1 MKVVIMAGGF
11 GTRLRPLTVNIPKPM
26 VPLANKP
33 MMVHIIKLLK
43 RHNLKDIIVILYH
56 QPQLIKDYFKDGKE
70 FGVKIDYVTS
80 EEDLGTAGA
89 VGLAR
94 GKLKE
99 TFLVISGDVLTDFNL
114 SEVISFHK
122 DNKSLATITLTR
134 VENPLQYGIVITDTK
149 GRIKRFLEKPSWGEV
164 FSDTINTGIYV
175 LEPDIFEFVPEGKEF
190 DFSKNLFPQILSKKL
205 PLFGFISDGYWR
217 DIGNIREYKR
227 AHMDILR
234 GRVDIEIEGR
244 RVGKIGSDVWVG
256 ENSHIKDIKDFHGA
270 VVIGKNVNVG
280 VAEITNSFIGDNV
293 KIEDGTLIENSIIWD
308 STSIERNCKIIN
320 SVICRRVK
328 IRESAILEGDN
339 TVSDDCEIGKEAK
352 LRPTISIWPNKIVED
367 GAVVTSSLVWGKVWT
382 RSLFGSYGILGVN
395 NVEVTPEFAAKLG
408 CAYGTF
414 LGKGAVVYTG
424 RDAHESSRMIKRALI
439 AGLMATGVDV
449 LDLRASPVP
458 LVRFAIKSLNG
469 SSGLHVK
476 RSPFDPNFINIK
488 FFDRSGYDISPGQE
502 KSIERLFFREEF
514 NRASMEDI
522 GHLDIPPRVVESYR
536 EFYLDNLD
544 VKSIKNSSLKFV
556 IDYSYGTPVLF
567 FPAIIGDFG
576 LEIVSLNA
584 YMDGKRSVRSLSEF
598 KEALNKVSSV
608 VKSLDAHFGVL
619 LDAGG
624 EKIFGIDAT
633 GEILSNTRLVAV
645 FLKLLKREKEEF
657 SVTLPVN
664 ASFELEQYIK
674 SLNIGIRWS
683 STLSRNII
691 REASKTDIAVDLMG
705 GFIFSNFLP
714 FFDGMYS
721 VGKLIELLSRF
732 DGDLNELK
740 KGTPKRD
747 PSHIEIPCPWELKGR
762 VMRNLSEK
770 TADLSELIEGVKF
783 REEDGFVFVLP
794 DSDRAV
800 IHIYSSFIKEEK
812 ERKRM
817 KETKERIESWIKK

>member
-43 RHNLKDIIVILYH
+43 KHNLKDLIVILYH
-56 QPQLIKDYFKDGKE
+56 QPQIIKDYFKDGKE
-70 FGVKIDYVTS
+70 FSVNIEYVTS

-94 GKLKE
+94 DKLKE
-99 TFLVISGDVLTDFNL
+99 TFLVISGDVLTDFDL
-114 SEVISFHK
+114 SSIISFHK
-122 DNKSLATITLTR
+122 NKKSLVTITLKR
-134 VENPLQYGIVITDTK
+134 VENPLQYGIVITDANGK
-149 GRIKRFLEKPSWGEV
+149 IKRFLEKPSWGEV

-175 LEPDIFEFVPEGKEF
+175 LEPDVFDFIPEGKEF
-190 DFSKNLFPQILSKKL
+190 DFSKNLFPLILTKKL
-205 PLFGFISDGYWR
+205 PLYGFISEGYWR

-234 GRVDIEIEGR
+234 GRVDIEIEGK
-244 RVGKIGSDVWVG
+244 RVGKIGTDVWIG
-256 ENSHIKDIKDFHGA
+256 ENSNIRDIKDFHGT
-270 VVIGKNVNVG
+270 VVIGSNVNIG
-280 VAEITNSFIGDNV
+280 ASEITNSFIGDGV
-293 KIEDGTLIENSIIWD
+293 KIADNVLIENSIIWEN
-308 STSIERNCKIIN
+308 TVIERNCKIIN
-320 SVICRRVK
+320 SVVCRRVK
-328 IRESAILEGDN
+328 IREDAILEGDN
-339 TVSDDCEIGKEAK
+339 TVSDDCEIGKGAK
-352 LRPTISIWPNKIVED
+352 LRLTISIWPNKIVED

-414 LGKGAVVYTG
+414 LGKDAVVYTG

-439 AGLMATGVDV
+439 AGLMATGIDV

-458 LVRFAIKSLNG
+458 LVRFAIKSLSG
-469 SSGLHVK
+469 SGGIHVK
-476 RSPFDPNFINIK
+476 RSPFDPNYINIK
-488 FFDRSGYDISPGQE
+488 FFDKSGYDISPGQE

-514 NRASMEDI
+514 NRASVDEV

-536 EFYLDNLD
+536 EFYLDNLEI
-544 VKSIKNSSLKFV
+544 KSIKNSGLKFV
-556 IDYSYGTPVLF
+556 IDYSFGTPVLF
-567 FPAIIGDFG
+567 SPTIIGDFG

-598 KEALNKVSSV
+598 REALNKISSV

-624 EKIFGIDAT
+624 EKIFGIDST
-633 GEILSNTRLVAV
+633 GEILSNTRLVAI
-645 FLKLLKREKEEF
+645 FLKLLKDEKRDLT
-657 SVTLPVN
+657 VTLPVS

-674 SLNIGIRWS
+674 SLGIEIRWS

-691 REASKTDIAVDLMG
+691 RGASKSDIAVDLIG
-705 GFIFSNFLP
+705 GFIFSDFLP

-721 VGKLIELLSRF
+721 VGKLIELLSKV
-732 DGDLNELK
+732 GKDLSHLK
-740 KGTPKRD
+740 RGTPGRD
-747 PSHIEIPCPWELKGR
+747 PTHIEIPCPWELKGK

-770 TADLSELIEGVKF
+770 TGDLSELIEGVKI
-783 REEDGFVFVLP
+783 REDDGFIFVLP
-794 DSDRAV
+794 DSDRAA
-800 IHIYSSFIKEEK
+800 IHLYSSFIEKKKEEK
-812 ERKRM
+812 RIE
-817 KETKERIESWIKK
+817 EIKERIKSWIRR

>member
-1 MKVVIMAGGF
+1 MAGGF

-33 MMVHIIKLLK
+33 MMVHVIRLLK
-43 RHNLKDIIVILYH
+43 KDNLKDIIVILYR

-70 FGVKIDYVTS
+70 FGVKVEYVTS

-94 GKLKE
+94 NKLKE
-99 TFLVISGDVLTDFNL
+99 TFLVISGDILTDFNL
-114 SEVISFHK
+114 SEAISFHK
-122 DNKSLATITLTR
+122 ESKSLATITLTR
-134 VENPLQYGIVITDTK
+134 VENPLQYGIVITDEN

-175 LEPDIFEFVPEGKEF
+175 LEPDVFEFVPEGKEV
-190 DFSKNLFPQILSKKL
+190 DFSKNLFPQILSRNL

-234 GRVDIEIEGR
+234 GRIDIEIEGK

-256 ENSHIKDIKDFHGA
+256 ENSRIKDIKNLHGT
-270 VVIGKNVNVG
+270 VVIGKNVSIG
-280 VAEITNSFIGDNV
+280 ASEITNSFIGDNV
-293 KIEDGTLIENSIIWD
+293 EIESGVLIENSIIWD
-308 STSIERNCKIIN
+308 KTLIERNCKIIN
-320 SVICRRVK
+320 SIICRRVK
-328 IRESAILEGDN
+328 IREGAVLEGDN
-339 TVSDDCEIGKEAK
+339 TVSDDCEIGKRAK

-367 GAVVTSSLVWGKVWT
+367 GAIVTSSLVWGKVWA

-414 LGKGAVVYTG
+414 LGKRAVVYTG

-469 SSGLHVK
+469 SGGLHVK

-488 FFDRSGYDISPGQE
+488 FFDKSGYDISPGQE

-536 EFYLDNLD
+536 EFYLNNLD
-544 VKSIKNSSLKFV
+544 VKSIKNSNLKFV

-567 FPAIIGDFG
+567 FPTIIGDFG

-624 EKIFGIDAT
+624 EKIFGIDNA
-633 GEILSNTRLVAV
+633 GEILSNTRLVAI
-645 FLKLLKREKEEF
+645 FLKLLKMEKEEF
-657 SVTLPVN
+657 SLILPVN

-674 SLNIGIRWS
+674 SLNIKIRWS
-683 STLSRNII
+683 STLSKNII
-691 REASKTDIAVDLMG
+691 REASKADMVVDLMG
-705 GFIFSNFLP
+705 GFIFSSFLP

-721 VGKLIELLSRF
+721 VGKLIELLSKF

-747 PSHIEIPCPWELKGR
+747 PAHVEIPCPWELKGR

-770 TADLSELIEGVKF
+770 TTDLSELIEGVKL
-783 REEDGFVFVLP
+783 REEDGFVFMLP

-812 ERKRM
+812 EKKRM
-817 KETKERIESWIKK
+817 EEIKERIESWIRK